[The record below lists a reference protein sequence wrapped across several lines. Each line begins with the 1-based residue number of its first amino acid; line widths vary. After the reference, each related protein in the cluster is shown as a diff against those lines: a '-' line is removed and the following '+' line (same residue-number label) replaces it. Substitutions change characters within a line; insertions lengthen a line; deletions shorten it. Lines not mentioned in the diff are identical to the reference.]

1 MGAIAF
7 SEGYLGEFPTKIQ
20 EVPIRGSDIKAT
32 FDYSIPKR
40 KGRPK
45 GSKNKPK
52 ELLSG
57 EGISGDDPIIPIQ
70 ASAAG
75 MGIPWWD
82 EDTPD
87 HVSILLQSE
96 QVPDGLEAVVSRFIA
111 VAVSALPN
119 GNASVITNIG
129 SAQPLILVTAE
140 PYEGVKKK
148 FFPGAK

>member
-1 MGAIAF
+1 MEALNNPAYAIV
-7 SEGYLGEFPTKIQ
+7 EEDK
-20 EVPIRGSDIKAT
+20 
-32 FDYSIPKR
+32 PKR

-52 ELLSG
+52 G
-57 EGISGDDPIIPIQ
+57 GDVDANFVYTLPDDDT
-70 ASAAG
+70 ASEPPV
-75 MGIPWWD
+75 ITTTSWYDDSLP
-82 EDTPD
+82 E
-87 HVSILLQSE
+87 HVTILLQSE

-140 PYEGVKKK
+140 PYEQVKKK

>member
-1 MGAIAF
+1 MSDTTVGAIAF
-7 SEGYLGEFPTKIQ
+7 SEGYLGEFPTKLQ
-20 EVPIRGSDIKAT
+20 EVPIKGSDIKAT

-57 EGISGDDPIIPIQ
+57 EGLSGDSPIVLSDT
-70 ASAAG
+70 ASDILAEYH
-75 MGIPWWD
+75 D
-82 EDTPD
+82 E

-96 QVPDGLEAVVSRFIA
+96 QVPDGLEAVVSRYIA

-140 PYEGVKKK
+140 PYEEVKNK